1 MTLTTV
7 PRKEKE
13 VHIVKLC
20 QYNILKLSI
29 AKKLNGFKGT
39 LIFLSFIKQVKSAA
53 SKAKNL
59 AKKQKGSEKMIVTQT
74 RNSTPSQNLS
84 PFNLK
89 DEKAKVGKSSKL
101 NKAMKT
107 IQALQKYAKT
117 SAYQTLT

>member
-1 MTLTTV
+1 MV
-7 PRKEKE
+7 QPC
-13 VHIVKLC
+13 H
-20 QYNILKLSI
+20 
-29 AKKLNGFKGT
+29 GFKGT